1 MVSVLVCVWVGRW
14 WRGRGRR
21 RDKKTNPSPNPT
33 QPPATPDR
41 IEGMPL
47 TDVLLVNVK
56 LLTLDELATITA
68 RGAEGRAALDA
79 SFAGRDRLVSSLAR
93 GSMV

>member
-1 MVSVLVCVWVGRW
+1 MCWCVCGL
-14 WRGRGRR
+14 GDDGGEEGG
-21 RDKKTNPSPNPT
+21 DATKKNNPSPKPT